1 MDSIIFNR
9 KEFRQY
15 PRNKNYYVSKDGEVY
30 SAFSKKTIKLLKR
43 GNGNKI
49 YHAVDVFISGKQRHM
64 MVHRMVY
71 ETWKRLLKDGE
82 QVNHKDDNQLNNNI
96 NNLYVGTQKENIR
109 DCIKNGNR
117 VGHVYYLTIF
127 DKKENKVITFCPAS
141 KFIEYSGHTNK
152 SGNLNKFFSK
162 NWFKKRYEIL
172 DYKLIKNIEEF
183 EGVTTMGDECSP
195 VE

>member
-1 MDSIIFNR
+1 
-9 KEFRQY
+9 
-15 PRNKNYYVSKDGEVY
+15 
-30 SAFSKKTIKLLKR
+30 
-43 GNGNKI
+43 
-49 YHAVDVFISGKQRHM
+49 

-96 NNLYVGTQKENIR
+96 NNLYVGTQKENIH
-109 DCIKNGNR
+109 DCIRNGNR
-117 VGHVYYLTIF
+117 VGHVFYLTLF
-127 DKKENKVITFCPAS
+127 DKKENSIITFCPAN

-152 SGNLNKFFSK
+152 SGSLNKFFSK

>member
-15 PRNKNYYVSKDGEVY
+15 PRNKNYYVSRDGEVY
-30 SAFSKKTIKLLKR
+30 SVFSKKTIKLMKR
-43 GNGNKI
+43 GTGNKI

-152 SGNLNKFFSK
+152 SGSLNKFFSK

-172 DYKLIKNIEEF
+172 DYKSIKNIEEF

>member
-15 PRNKNYYVSKDGEVY
+15 PRNKNYYVSRDGEVY
-30 SAFSKKTIKLLKR
+30 SVFSKKTIKLMKR
-43 GNGNKI
+43 GTGNKI

-141 KFIEYSGHTNK
+141 KFIEYSGHTNT
-152 SGNLNKFFSK
+152 SGSLNKFFSK

-172 DYKLIKNIEEF
+172 DYKSIKNIEEF